1 LHLYKESRNLY
12 ITNQAHAPQP
22 HWTRLNPKY
31 PLFCWLAAGFL
42 IRLSSQIDRFR
53 IRFQIKAVNT
63 LVSVPALRHVPD
75 REGDRDA
82 DKPDAIFDNDY
93 DGMDIEPE
101 EDIVITI
108 EEDAAVH
115 NKLMRDKMAA
125 QLRKR
130 RKTTHG
136 LLVGHHHGGLN
147 PLPSTWEYPNEMNLI
162 QLGII
167 MAASTLSHQRGSTQ
181 MR

>member
-1 LHLYKESRNLY
+1 M
-12 ITNQAHAPQP
+12 
-22 HWTRLNPKY
+22 
-31 PLFCWLAAGFL
+31 
-42 IRLSSQIDRFR
+42 
-53 IRFQIKAVNT
+53 
-63 LVSVPALRHVPD
+63 PALRHVPD
-75 REGDRDA
+75 GEGDRDA

-93 DGMDIEPE
+93 DDMDIKPE

-162 QLGII
+162 QMITLYQMGSPSESVPPLKLLKPADVCHFDKSGGNLSR
-167 MAASTLSHQRGSTQ
+167 MAQFMEVMKHYAVI
-181 MR
+181 